1 MLPAS
6 ELPEGTVTVDADGA
20 LRVGKQRYRACI
32 LWHLSDKER
41 VQWER
46 LVAGKKIST
55 RVFAEPNVNE
65 VESYL
70 ESVGAVRQIPLE
82 KDEGRLPKADGVFR
96 LTDGTLVRI
105 KGGEGNFAGAP
116 ISGELDFGSVK
127 VAYSA
132 RGLFAARVENGK
144 LVAFCGGEV
153 TRVKGGGISLELE
166 NSADISLMKMGDR
179 WPGGRVSPRAEK
191 DDEGGMW
198 RGVYQTD
205 NDDSPVPAELMKLTQ
220 RWVKLTG
227 KTKKD

>member
-1 MLPAS
+1 L
-6 ELPEGTVTVDADGA
+6 
-20 LRVGKQRYRACI
+20 
-32 LWHLSDKER
+32 LWHLSDRER
-41 VQWER
+41 TQWEKLIGGR
-46 LVAGKKIST
+46 KLATKVFVEPEVA
-55 RVFAEPNVNE
+55 E
-65 VESYL
+65 VEAYL

-82 KDEGRLPKADGVFR
+82 KDEERLPKADGVFR

-116 ISGELDFGSVK
+116 ISGEFDFGGVK

-166 NSADISLMKMGDR
+166 KPADISMVKVGNGE
-179 WPGGRVSPRAEK
+179 WGTGGRVSSRAEK

-198 RGVYQTD
+198 CGVYQTD
-205 NDDSPVPAELMKLTQ
+205 DGDSSVPAELMKLTQ